1 MASYNKVLLMGNLT
15 RDPELTYTPSQVAI
29 CKFGLAV
36 NRRFRTKT
44 GEDREETLFVDC
56 TVFDKKAEVVHQYC
70 TKGKPIFVE
79 GQLKMDTWDD
89 KTTGQ
94 KRSKLYVIVDNFQ
107 FLGGRDGA
115 GAPGAPGSPPAEYD
129 GSDAGGP
136 PSSPTPARN
145 APPRSYNRPPPPG
158 APPQGAPTQRPPAQ
172 RPLQQQPFNEE
183 QQFKEDDI
191 PF

>member
-36 NRRFRTKT
+36 NRRFRTRT
-44 GEDREETLFVDC
+44 GEDKEEVLFVDC

-94 KRSKLYVIVDNFQ
+94 KRSKMYVIVDNFQ
-107 FLGGRDGA
+107 FLGGRDQGG
-115 GAPGAPGSPPAEYD
+115 GAPAYAGED
-129 GSDAGGP
+129 EAGGP
-136 PSSPTPARN
+136 PPGPPVQRGPA
-145 APPRSYNRPPPPG
+145 AG
-158 APPQGAPTQRPPAQ
+158 RPPAA
-172 RPLQQQPFNEE
+172 RPPVNRPAPQKPAPEQPFPEE
-183 QQFKEDDI
+183 NQFKDDDI